1 MYKHA
6 VHLSRCL
13 DVTVSGDNT
22 VLHTV
27 LVITL
32 LACMQSWHVDKSTF
46 FLQNLI
52 NTIESCTGV
61 DLDGDGR
68 NEHVEIP
75 DYDERTSD
83 LFMIIMTVEDGHNLG
98 RSYVHRLPAHSA
110 NQWVQDLSQAVSDA
124 KQREHLRLMRQKYGH
139 NQLTLLRAR
148 SYDVF
153 HSDMFQCFVCFVILL
168 GFIMDMI
175 EAQMLAESGS
185 KLEKTFFSID
195 SCITL
200 LFTFELLLNIFCHSH
215 NFIAEFVFHPENWFD
230 VVIVV
235 TSLLH
240 LFFHLLKEGGSS
252 VPDLKT
258 LRMVRLARVVRIITS
273 FSALRKLIDAISSAM
288 LPVCNAF
295 FLLLIVAAI
304 YAVLGTYF
312 FRERQPAYFADFLTS
327 LFTMFQVLTGD
338 SWASSVSRGMFTDCE
353 TSVCKTDT
361 GVAFFFVSYILI
373 ASLML
378 LNVVVAVLL
387 GE

>member
-110 NQWVQDLSQAVSDA
+110 TQWFPTQ
-124 KQREHLRLMRQKYGH
+124 
-139 NQLTLLRAR
+139 
-148 SYDVF
+148 
-153 HSDMFQCFVCFVILL
+153 
-168 GFIMDMI
+168 
-175 EAQMLAESGS
+175 
-185 KLEKTFFSID
+185 
-195 SCITL
+195 
-200 LFTFELLLNIFCHSH
+200 
-215 NFIAEFVFHPENWFD
+215 
-230 VVIVV
+230 
-235 TSLLH
+235 
-240 LFFHLLKEGGSS
+240 
-252 VPDLKT
+252 
-258 LRMVRLARVVRIITS
+258 
-273 FSALRKLIDAISSAM
+273 SSA
-288 LPVCNAF
+288 NTF
-295 FLLLIVAAI
+295 
-304 YAVLGTYF
+304 
-312 FRERQPAYFADFLTS
+312 D
-327 LFTMFQVLTGD
+327 
-338 SWASSVSRGMFTDCE
+338 
-353 TSVCKTDT
+353 
-361 GVAFFFVSYILI
+361 
-373 ASLML
+373 
-378 LNVVVAVLL
+378 
-387 GE
+387 